1 MAIKASG
8 LDYKEFAAYLVD
20 GVTWG
25 RLRAIAT
32 QAPEEGGLGL
42 CADGSRKCKE
52 IFSASPS
59 AIIKNRPETDHT
71 FLEFLKGKEH
81 TLHLIAERD
90 LQQRPSLG
98 PEASKAA
105 LSLGDIGLRIFR
117 TVMCGVIHR
126 CLFLH
131 YWASKHARVAAV
143 RSWDELLE
151 EAKEHIFDLALTTEV
166 LQRFKLKPE
175 GLESM
180 ANPPRT
186 WVEMAVMHVVGQ
198 GEEALVAMRLQSAFD
213 FHRKYRQRLF
223 TLSPSRREHIQNSVD
238 GSKAPLQGPS
248 CSTGSSRGR
257 G

>member
-1 MAIKASG
+1 M
-8 LDYKEFAAYLVD
+8 
-20 GVTWG
+20 
-25 RLRAIAT
+25 AIAT
-32 QAPEEGGLGL
+32 QAPEEGGRGL
-42 CADGSRKCKE
+42 FTDGSRKCKE
-52 IFSASPS
+52 IVSASPS

-98 PEASKAA
+98 PEANKAA

-117 TVMCGVIHR
+117 TVLCEVIHR

-131 YWASKHARVAAV
+131 YWASKHARVAEV
-143 RSWDELLE
+143 GSWDELLE
-151 EAKEHIFDLALTTEV
+151 EAKKHIFDQSLTTEV

-186 WVEMAVMHVVGQ
+186 WVEMAAVHAVGH
-198 GEEALVAMRLQSAFD
+198 GGGLVAMHLQSAFD
-213 FHRKYRQRLF
+213 FHRTFQTALVH
-223 TLSPSRREHIQNSVD
+223 T
-238 GSKAPLQGPS
+238 
-248 CSTGSSRGR
+248 
-257 G
+257 